1 MQISTIPTKIPT
13 AWANS
18 AVAPYVHQVP
28 TPSQIGITAGAASFT
43 DGFPPV
49 TFTPIGAGGTPP
61 WGSDFNGILNQITLW
76 NRWANAGA
84 PVAWDATFSTAVG
97 GYPAGAIVA
106 STVTLGL
113 YFVSLVDDNTT
124 NPDAGGANWAQK
136 NALGTFTTGDVKLT
150 YKTVADS
157 GWVMITD
164 GTIGS
169 ATSGATYANANAS
182 ALYAV
187 LWNNV
192 NNTFAPVST
201 GRGANAAADFA
212 ANKTL
217 SVPKLLGRALGIAG
231 AGASLTSRSLG
242 QTLGEETHTMTLA
255 ELVAHTHNVTAAPG
269 TFTTATA
276 GASTSFPQGTNP
288 ATITSTSVGST
299 TPFNVMQPTSFINCM
314 IKL

>member
-1 MQISTIPTKIPT
+1 MQVSTIPTKIPT
-13 AWANS
+13 AWANG
-18 AVAPYVHQVP
+18 AVPPYTHQVP

-61 WGSDFNGILNQITLW
+61 WGNDFNGILNQITLW

-136 NALGTFTTGDVKLT
+136 SALGTFTTGDVKLT

-164 GTIGS
+164 GSIGS
-169 ATSGATYANANAS
+169 ATSGATYANANAA

-192 NNTFAPVST
+192 SNTFAPVSA

-217 SVPKLLGRALGIAG
+217 TVPKLLGRALGIAG
-231 AGASLTSRSLG
+231 AGASLTARSLG
-242 QTLGEETHTMTLA
+242 QTLGEENHTMTLG
-255 ELVAHTHNVTAAPG
+255 ELVAHSHLISYRPDS
-269 TFTTATA
+269 A
-276 GASTSFPQGTNP
+276 GGGGGGVLGLVNTN
-288 ATITSTSVGST
+288 TTSTQNTGST
-299 TPFNVMQPTSFINCM
+299 TPFNVMQPTSFINMM

>member
-1 MQISTIPTKIPT
+1 MLLSAIPTKIPT
-13 AWANS
+13 PWANG
-18 AVAPYVHQVP
+18 AVAPYIRP
-28 TPSQIGITAGAASFT
+28 IPIPSQIGIQAGAASFT

-49 TFTPIGAGGTPP
+49 TFLSVGAGGTPP
-61 WGSDFNGILNQITLW
+61 WGADVNGALKQVTEWI
-76 NRWANAGA
+76 RWTTAGA
-84 PVAWDATFSTAVG
+84 PVAWDSAFSAAIG
-97 GYPAGAIVA
+97 GYPAGAQVGSA
-106 STVTLGL
+106 VTLGL
-113 YFVSLVDDNTT
+113 AFVSLVDNNTT
-124 NPDAGGANWAQK
+124 NPDAAGANWAPVSS
-136 NALGTFTTGDVKLT
+136 LGTFTTGDVKLT

-169 ATSGATYANANAS
+169 ATSGATYANANAA

-192 NNTFAPVST
+192 SNTFAPVST

-217 SVPKLLGRALGIAG
+217 AVPKLLGRALGIAG

-255 ELVAHTHNVTAAPG
+255 ELVAHTH
-269 TFTTATA
+269 TFEYRQDASGGGAGGVVAGVVFNATRTTS
-276 GASTSFPQGTNP
+276 ST
-288 ATITSTSVGST
+288 GST
-299 TPFNVMQPTSFINCM
+299 TPFPVMQPTSFLNM
-314 IKL
+314 AIKL